1 MTSPP
6 WMPLYIGDFIADTM
20 HLSAT
25 ETGMYI
31 RLLLHCW
38 QHTVIPRDERQLA
51 MIAHCDG
58 RTWRR
63 YRETVLAFFQPC
75 DGNSMQHS
83 RVTKELRRTFEISRK
98 RKDAAQQKPGRSKA
112 AVPAK
117 LVHSQSSKS
126 LPSFVTHQ
134 SAKRPKAAS
143 DEASQTASR
152 DVASDSLVRSLQKRG
167 HG

>member
-20 HLSAT
+20 HLNAT

-38 QHTVIPRDERQLA
+38 QHTVIPRDDRQLA
-51 MIAHCDG
+51 MIAHCDA

-75 DGNSMQHS
+75 DGSSMQHS

-98 RKDAAQQKPGRSKA
+98 RKDAAQQKQSKPRS

-117 LVHSQSSKS
+117 LLHSQSYRSS
-126 LPSFVTHQ
+126 LPFSVTLQ
-134 SAKRPKAAS
+134 SKKPPEVAI
-143 DEASQTASR
+143 DEASKGRHPLRAR
-152 DVASDSLVRSLQKRG
+152 RRCG
-167 HG
+167 